1 MPGWRC
7 AMRIE
12 INGVERTLPEGLS
25 VQELL
30 GTRELEP
37 EQAAVELNRVLVP
50 RAKRACPCP
59 RSLGNR
65 SGSPR

>member
-1 MPGWRC
+1 
-7 AMRIE
+7 MRIE

-30 GTRELEP
+30 GTLELEP

-50 RAKRACPCP
+50 RAKRAEV
-59 RSLGNR
+59 SLNEGDR
-65 SGSPR
+65 VEIVTLVGGG

>member
-1 MPGWRC
+1 
-7 AMRIE
+7 MRIE

-30 GTRELEP
+30 GTLELEP

-50 RAKRACPCP
+50 RAKRAEVNLNEGD
-59 RSLGNR
+59 RVEIVTLVG
-65 SGSPR
+65 GG